1 MRQRFK
7 EDYVRLN
14 KDLCGRLWLQ
24 CMVCVCYNTSSPD
37 VWRSANG
44 YSASLDHTPQ
54 TKAFRRL

>member
-24 CMVCVCYNTSSPD
+24 CMVCVLQHFFTRCMAQCK
-37 VWRSANG
+37 WIQR
-44 YSASLDHTPQ
+44 
-54 TKAFRRL
+54 